1 MLNKRSLI
9 VLALL
14 LAVAGGAYLTLGESD
29 KEPSVENHAHAD
41 KDEHGHGDEHKD
53 DHTEGGDH
61 GQSDEDEH
69 GHGEEAAE
77 EFERGPNN
85 GRLLKKDDFAIEVTI
100 FEDGVPPQFRVFA
113 YEDDK
118 LLDPSKVQLTIELKR
133 LDGEVNPFTFNPKDG
148 ALMGSNT
155 VEEPHSFDVGVKAVY
170 DGRTYEWSFASYEGR
185 TTITKESAE
194 ISGVKTEEAGPATVC
209 ETIGLTGRIVLN
221 PNATA
226 NVKARFP
233 GVIRSVKKGLGE
245 AVKAGDVLATVESN
259 ESLQVY
265 AVKSPISGVI
275 LSRNAN
281 IGEVAGEMP
290 LFTVANL
297 SNLWAEFHVFQRDLD
312 RVKVGQPIRVRSVEG
327 KTETLGTINSLLP
340 VTEKSSQTVVARVTI
355 DNAQGQWRSGMTV
368 RGDVVVTEREV
379 PLAVKSSALQRFRDF
394 TVVFAQ
400 VGETYEVRMLEL
412 GTNDGEW
419 VEVLSGIKP
428 GTRYVSENSF
438 LIRADIEKSGASHD
452 H

>member
-1 MLNKRSLI
+1 MKNKKLI
-9 VLALL
+9 LIA
-14 LAVAGGAYLTLGESD
+14 LAVILGGGGYWLYPSSD
-29 KEPSVENHAHAD
+29 KHAESAHSEGEA
-41 KDEHGHGDEHKD
+41 GHD
-53 DHTEGGDH
+53 DHAEAEGG
-61 GQSDEDEH
+61 DEH
-69 GHGEEAAE
+69 GHGEKAEE

-85 GRLLKKDDFAIEVTI
+85 GRLLKKDDFAVEITI

-113 YEDDK
+113 YEDNK
-118 LLDPSKVQLTIELKR
+118 PLDLSKVQLTMELKR
-133 LDGEVNPFTFNPKDG
+133 LDGEVNPFTFTPKDG
-148 ALMGSNT
+148 ALMGSAT
-155 VEEPHSFDVGVKAVY
+155 VEEPHSFDVSVKAVY
-170 DGRTYEWSFASYEGR
+170 DGKTYEWSFASYEGR

-194 ISGVKTEEAGPATVC
+194 ISGVKTEEAGSATVR

-221 PNATA
+221 PNTTA

-245 AVKAGDVLATVESN
+245 TVNAGDVLATVESN

-281 IGEVAGEMP
+281 IGEVAGETP

-297 SNLWAEFHVFQRDLD
+297 SDVWAEFHVFQRDLD
-312 RVKVGQPIRVRSVEG
+312 KVKIGQSVKVRGVEG

-340 VTEKSSQTVVARVTI
+340 ITEASSQTVVARVTI
-355 DNAQGQWRSGMTV
+355 DNAHGHWRSGMTV

-419 VEVLSGIKP
+419 VEVLGGIKP
-428 GTRYVSENSF
+428 GTPYVSENSF